1 MITIDPQQELFTRL
15 KIDLEGM
22 GQAVYDGF
30 LPPPGTPYPFVYLG
44 DFRQTDMGTKTQVN
58 GMVYATIHVWSNTP
72 KSRGTVSKIL
82 LDIKRACRRISQT
95 DNFAWAVREV
105 NQRIMPDSTTT
116 PPLLHGM
123 IEAGFFF
130 S

>member
-22 GQAVYDGF
+22 GQAVYDGAI
-30 LPPPGTPYPFVYLG
+30 PPDGTPYPFVYLG
-44 DFRQTDMGTKTQVN
+44 DFRLTDIDTKTQVN

-72 KSRGTVSKIL
+72 KNRGTVSKML
-82 LDIKRACRRISQT
+82 LDIKRACRHISQT
-95 DNFAWAVREV
+95 DNFAWAVREID
-105 NQRIMPDSTTT
+105 QRIMPDTTT
-116 PPLLHGM
+116 SQPLLHGV